1 MKIDFAKLAASIVIC
16 QLAGALGAVF
26 TVQSIP
32 TWYAQLNKP
41 AFSPPNWVFA
51 PAWTTL
57 YFLMGIALYLVW
69 SKGVETKG
77 AKLALGVFGV
87 QLALNAAWS
96 IIFFGLR
103 SPSLAFL
110 EIIALWAS
118 ILATTILFYKIS
130 KPAGLLLAPYL
141 AWVAF
146 AAALNYYV
154 AILNPA
160 AG

>member
-1 MKIDFAKLAASIVIC
+1 MKIDFAKLVASLIVC

-41 AFSPPNWVFA
+41 AFSPPTWVFA

-69 SKGVETKG
+69 SNGVETKG
-77 AKLALGVFGV
+77 AKLALAVFGV
-87 QLALNAAWS
+87 QLALNAAWP

-103 SPSLAFL
+103 LPWLAFA
-110 EIIALWAS
+110 EITALWAS
-118 ILATTILFYKIS
+118 ILATIILFYKIS

-141 AWVAF
+141 AWVTF

-154 AILNPA
+154 ATLNPS
-160 AG
+160 G